1 MQEWYL
7 SLPPLCAGCF
17 CFQLTILFLCEMTF
31 TWQNGEDNCV
41 SLASDRQPRSICWMN
56 PTQKKNGLNF
66 SWNGNMSCQVWG
78 EMIYTPYRTLFFII
92 FMSSADKVGE
102 NPEFIY
108 LLCLQTDGVHHISI
122 WHHQSISFDALAFD
136 GCKLSTGSKKRNL
149 GLRDQVR

>member
-1 MQEWYL
+1 MLGAFAFNWQ
-7 SLPPLCAGCF
+7 F
-17 CFQLTILFLCEMTF
+17 CFFAKWLLPGKTVRTIAFHWRLI
-31 TWQNGEDNCV
+31 DNRAV
-41 SLASDRQPRSICWMN
+41 SAGWIQH
-56 PTQKKNGLNF
+56 TKKNGLNL

-108 LLCLQTDGVHHISI
+108 LLCLLTDRVHDISI

-136 GCKLSTGSKKRNL
+136 GCKLSTGSKKRNR